1 MIFHDLFAALS
12 LIYLFCWVDTG
23 VRVFVSVV
31 FVVSFSLCF
40 PASILKFI
48 SCKLASL
55 FFYSQVILRRQYP
68 FFRFHFLFYVISAVV
83 LCRGKMLLLK
93 I

>member
-31 FVVSFSLCF
+31 FVVSFLCVFRPQYCNLFHVNWPPFSLT
-40 PASILKFI
+40 LK
-48 SCKLASL
+48 L
-55 FFYSQVILRRQYP
+55 F
-68 FFRFHFLFYVISAVV
+68 
-83 LCRGKMLLLK
+83 
-93 I
+93 